1 MKTSCIH
8 IDVLERESRL
18 FLLYGAFLGI
28 SLFSLMSLVWH
39 YERHVAE
46 PLRERRIVLDLV
58 YLPPPEQQTE
68 AIPEPAPVKPQP
80 QTETEPESAIHIMS
94 DDDSTSSDKAQVT
107 ILAQPHAATPG
118 FPLSADSSVA
128 GPTLQIERKTFRF
141 DPFTEYAPVDQEEP
155 EIRDERRDFKHDF
168 LGIRLDGPPDMI
180 INGGRHALKS
190 LKWMVDDV
198 RMDRRIANF
207 KEHMIEEVT
216 EKDVRFLAL
225 LWAKGNLD
233 PITMTMKERE
243 FVSEQSSGEIMNNGQ
258 YLENMRSRGMVRS
271 LKVHG
276 HIIYEPTVTKD
287 AFIGACF
294 AYAATH
300 PDDPSPVK
308 YLELATST
316 DSSGDVTNNPS
327 SKIEMDNQ

>member
-8 IDVLERESRL
+8 IDVLERETRL
-18 FLLYGAFLGI
+18 FLLYGAFFGI
-28 SLFSLMSLVWH
+28 SLFSLLSLVWH
-39 YERHVAE
+39 YDRHVAE
-46 PLRERRIVLDLV
+46 PAHERRIVLDLV
-58 YLPPPEQQTE
+58 YLPPPEHPTE
-68 AIPEPAPVKPQP
+68 PIPEPAPVKPQP

-94 DDDSTSSDKAQVT
+94 GDDSTASDSAQVT
-107 ILAQPHAATPG
+107 ILAQPHAATSG

-128 GPTLQIERKTFRF
+128 GPTVQIDRKTFRF
-141 DPFTEYAPVDQEEP
+141 DPFSEYAPDEQEEP

-190 LKWMVDDV
+190 LKWMVDDM

-207 KEHMIEEVT
+207 KEYMIEELT

-243 FVSEQSSGEIMNNGQ
+243 FVSERSSGEIMNNGQ
-258 YLENMRSRGMVRS
+258 YLEDMRSHGMVRS

-276 HIIYEPTVTKD
+276 RIIYEPTVTKD

-300 PDDPSPVK
+300 PDDPSPVL
-308 YLELATST
+308 YLDLLRKGESLPE
-316 DSSGDVTNNPS
+316 D
-327 SKIEMDNQ
+327 